1 MLILQYLSINFYIVR
16 LSVTTP
22 HAKFGITINCRC
34 GKRLIERVEH
44 MWCAYQKS
52 LFLINFLKNM
62 IEVRLGTNWYVLR
75 IILLELSRQ
84 NFLSPVTVPP

>member
-1 MLILQYLSINFYIVR
+1 MRSSVLQLTVPAANAQLNESSICGMHIKN
-16 LSVTTP
+16 TP
-22 HAKFGITINCRC
+22 
-34 GKRLIERVEH
+34 
-44 MWCAYQKS
+44 
-52 LFLINFLKNM
+52 LFKYFSQNM